1 MALSN
6 LVPEKLTYKFGD
18 DTVEVLPLST
28 KQVIELSRFLS
39 KQIVSITRTFVTE
52 KVKAMTFGDML
63 DELFLSEENIKSLLV
78 LITGRDKAFF
88 EQNFKLST
96 ALRLIREVF
105 VKEGLAEVFT
115 EKLQITQMMTKMM
128 MG

>member
-1 MALSN
+1 MALQN
-6 LVPEKLTYKFGD
+6 LVPEKLSYKFGD

-28 KQVIELSRFLS
+28 RQVIELSRFLS
-39 KQIVSITRTFVTE
+39 KQIASITRTFVTE

-88 EQNFKLST
+88 DENFKLST

-105 VKEGLAEVFT
+105 VKEGISEVFT